1 MTRNEFYLACLLVFL
16 ILAGIAYRDRVGG
29 NETQPV
35 LITPESLEDLPAP
48 PEIPSATETVNVNSA
63 DEDQLD
69 KVPGIDRELAGNII
83 AFRERYGL
91 FSDLRELME
100 VPGID
105 RKCYQDLRPYM
116 RLADLPEILSPP
128 PPVTNN
134 TMPGVAPPVVR
145 EGGKNPVY
153 IPLVPRQA
161 MPIQPARSQPRQGL
175 RDLNQATLA
184 ELNAVDGIGDVLAQ
198 RILDARTK
206 RRGFRS
212 WQEVREVDGIGT
224 SRLKKLQEHFTIQ
237 GR

>member
-29 NETQPV
+29 NRAQPV

-48 PEIPSATETVNVNSA
+48 VETPSATETVNVNSA
-63 DEDQLD
+63 DEEELD
-69 KVPGIDRELAGNII
+69 KIPGIDSELAGNII

-105 RKCYQDLRPYM
+105 RKRYQDLRPYM
-116 RLADLPEILSPP
+116 RLADLPEVLIPP
-128 PPVTNN
+128 PPVSNN
-134 TMPGVAPPVVR
+134 VMQGAAPPIVR

-153 IPLVPRQA
+153 IPLVPRQSI
-161 MPIQPARSQPRQGL
+161 PIQQPRIQPKQRL

-184 ELNAVDGIGDVLAQ
+184 DLDAVDGIGDVLAQ
-198 RILDARTK
+198 RILDARVK

-212 WQEVREVDGIGT
+212 WQDVREVEGIGA
-224 SRLKKLQEHFTIQ
+224 SRLEKLQEHFTIQ
-237 GR
+237 AR